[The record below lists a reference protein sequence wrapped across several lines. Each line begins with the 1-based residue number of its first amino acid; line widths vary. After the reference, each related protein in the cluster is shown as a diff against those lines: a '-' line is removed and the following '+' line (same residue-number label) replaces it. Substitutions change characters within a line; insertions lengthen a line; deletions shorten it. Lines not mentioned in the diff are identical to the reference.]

1 MMNNYIEDNEEEE
14 LIDLD
19 TILEYMKSDNCY
31 IAEEARSYYYDIYA
45 DDHERRVMDIL
56 SAVEDLMNHM
66 IYVIII
72 GTILAM
78 VLMSLYT

>member
-31 IAEEARSYYYDIYA
+31 IAEEARLYYYEIYA
-45 DDHERRVMDIL
+45 DDHERRIMDIL
-56 SAVEDLMNHM
+56 STVEDLMNHM
-66 IYVIII
+66 IYIII
-72 GTILAM
+72 VGTILAM

>member
-19 TILEYMKSDNCY
+19 TILEYMQSDNCY
-31 IAEEARSYYYDIYA
+31 IAEEARLYYYEIYA
-45 DDHERRVMDIL
+45 DDHERRIMDIL
-56 SAVEDLMNHM
+56 SAVECLMNHM

>member
-31 IAEEARSYYYDIYA
+31 VAEEARLYYYEIYA

-56 SAVEDLMNHM
+56 SAVEALMNHM
-66 IYVIII
+66 IYIIII

-78 VLMSLYT
+78 VLMSLYS

>member
-1 MMNNYIEDNEEEE
+1 MNNYEDNEEEE

-31 IAEEARSYYYDIYA
+31 VAEEAKLYYYEIYA
-45 DDHERRVMDIL
+45 DDHERLVMDIIDAL
-56 SAVEDLMNHM
+56 ETVMNHM
-66 IYVIII
+66 IYIIII

-78 VLMSLYT
+78 ILMSLYT

>member
-78 VLMSLYT
+78 VIMSLYT